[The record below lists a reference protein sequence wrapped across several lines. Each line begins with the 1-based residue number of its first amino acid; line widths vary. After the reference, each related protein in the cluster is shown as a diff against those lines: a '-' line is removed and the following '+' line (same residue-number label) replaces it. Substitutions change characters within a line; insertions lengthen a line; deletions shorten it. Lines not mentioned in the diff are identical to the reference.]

1 MANYNVDIAVAVKNL
16 NAIKALKRELDA
28 VQKSLEAVKKAS
40 KLDAD
45 DKSGFRQRRKQRN
58 EEKQSLQDQKRLTAE
73 LKRAEAGRRA
83 ELIKAYREQRQQ
95 ELNLKRIAEQ
105 RMKGLG
111 QYAVSIGPQPDR
123 TAELRKK
130 QQQVRLEVARN
141 INFQTNFELQLAKQ
155 LLGTD
160 KKQLN
165 IKFNKEIITI

>member
-16 NAIKALKRELDA
+16 NAIKTLKRELDA

-58 EEKQSLQDQKRLTAE
+58 EEKQSLLDQKRLTAE

-111 QYAVSIGPQPDR
+111 QYAVSIVTGKR
-123 TAELRKK
+123 
-130 QQQVRLEVARN
+130 
-141 INFQTNFELQLAKQ
+141 F
-155 LLGTD
+155 
-160 KKQLN
+160 
-165 IKFNKEIITI
+165 